1 MQMGDTTVTLNHFLH
16 IYLAVYDKCT
26 SETEGNVNEEIT

>member
-1 MQMGDTTVTLNHFLH
+1 MQMGDATVTLNHFLN